1 MQHGQFSC
9 LSLGGFSEHRIGEE
23 ALTHKVR
30 EALKV
35 GADPSTESYTERKP
49 ISTLSFLPWFE
60 WEMPAHRPMCLNDC
74 SPVGGVIW
82 GVSDPLGGWALLE
95 EVLGAAFWSLEF
107 KTLSTPVHSLCL
119 LPWLAMR
126 SLLLQPPAPAL
137 GLMPCLPCSA
147 PAPCH
152 ASLLQALPHAMPPC
166 HQGLS
171 WYCKP
176 E

>member
-1 MQHGQFSC
+1 MIPQSKLEDIKSLNLHPKVRPKSSEKCNMANLAAFS
-9 LSLGGFSEHRIGEE
+9 LRGFSEHRIGEE

-35 GADPSTESYTERKP
+35 GADPSTESYTEKKS

-82 GVSDPLGGWALLE
+82 VVSDPLGGWALLE
-95 EVLGAAFWSLEF
+95 EVLGAAFQF
-107 KTLSTPVHSLCL
+107 TLSVYSHGWQCALSCSSP
-119 LPWLAMR
+119 
-126 SLLLQPPAPAL
+126 LLQHWL
-137 GLMPCLPCSA
+137 D
-147 PAPCH
+147 
-152 ASLLQALPHAMPPC
+152 AMPPY